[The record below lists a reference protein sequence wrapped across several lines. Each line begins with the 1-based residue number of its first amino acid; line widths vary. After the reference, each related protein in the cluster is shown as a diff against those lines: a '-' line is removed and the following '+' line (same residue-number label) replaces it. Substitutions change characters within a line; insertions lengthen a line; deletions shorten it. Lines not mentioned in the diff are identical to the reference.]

1 MERSVVN
8 RRFRCYAKA
17 IWRKRRKRRKR
28 KTVVKKS
35 FSCQRSPPMPD
46 QGPTSNRPDPP
57 SNRLELEESQ
67 LWRWAL
73 GLLVLFAAAVAALS
87 WQQLKDLPYRLWA
100 IPAGLFLLAILFA
113 TYAFGRK
120 REVSELKQI
129 LKGFQNQA
137 GVTPSEEQLDQLGQL
152 IMRSQRNFKE
162 LIDSLDDA
170 AFAVSLDGTLKT
182 VNRRT
187 SETLGVPYSE
197 LVGHKLEEFL
207 GAPLRAEASGSMER
221 FLEKRNWSGVV
232 EVHLKNDLRRLYY
245 DCVVNAIVKGNDVTG
260 ASVLARDITGHR
272 EKEQRFS
279 QLFESLQEGVYIST
293 PEGKL
298 LEVNPAL
305 VSILGYDSKE
315 DLLNLPPEQLSVDAR
330 GEPVL
335 GRTGSQSGRTRTREL
350 RLKRKDGGVAVCVDT
365 STGVME
371 EGRLVRYQGTLVDVT
386 EKRAMERQLRRQ
398 EEFRQRLLESFP
410 DLILVLDMK
419 GQYTFVSPRISELL
433 GYGPE
438 HLVGKKVDDVENTSP
453 ELASLYRT
461 VATGKSARTSCEY
474 GSRHRDGSW
483 RTMLG
488 MASPLLNAEG
498 KPAGVIISVRN
509 MTMEKKLEQQ
519 IIQSERLA
527 AMGQMIG
534 GFAHE
539 LNNPLTSILGM
550 AELLQESEATEQVR
564 KQLAMLQQQAR
575 RAAEIVQNLMYFSRP
590 PAPGK
595 SPINLS
601 ELVQRTLHLHA
612 YSLRRNNIT
621 VDFLPEPSLPAI
633 DGDPHQLMQVFL
645 NLLLNAE
652 QAIRESREKGTIR
665 VRIGRKPDSVWIVF
679 QDDGPGIAPEN
690 LAHIFD
696 PFFTTRRPGRG
707 TGLGL
712 SICKTVLREHGGNIE
727 AASAPG
733 GGAVFTITLPVVAA
747 ESGTAAG

>member
-1 MERSVVN
+1 MLNE
-8 RRFRCYAKA
+8 
-17 IWRKRRKRRKR
+17 
-28 KTVVKKS
+28 
-35 FSCQRSPPMPD
+35 
-46 QGPTSNRPDPP
+46 GPTSNRPDPA
-57 SNRLELEESQ
+57 SNRLEREESQ

-73 GLLVLFAAAVAALS
+73 GLLVLLAAAVAALS
-87 WQQLKDLPYRLWA
+87 WEQLKDLPYRLWA

-129 LKGFQNQA
+129 LKGFQNQS

-170 AFAVSLDGTLKT
+170 ALAISLDGTLKT

-187 SETLGVPYSE
+187 SETLGVPYAQ

-207 GAPLRAEASGSMER
+207 GAPLHAEASGTLER

-232 EVHLKNDLRRLYY
+232 EVHLKNDPRRLYY
-245 DCVVNAIVKGNDVTG
+245 DCVVNAIVKGDDVTG
-260 ASVLARDITGHR
+260 ASVLARDITGQR
-272 EKEQRFS
+272 EKEQRFT
-279 QLFESLQEGVYIST
+279 QLFESLQEGVYISN

-305 VSILGYDSKE
+305 ITILGYDSKE
-315 DLLNLPPEQLSVDAR
+315 DLLNLPPEQLSIDAG

-335 GRTGSQSGRTRTREL
+335 GQTGSQSGRTRTREL
-350 RLKRKDGGVAVCVDT
+350 RLRKKDGGVAVCVDT

-371 EGRLVRYQGTLVDVT
+371 EGRIVRYQGTLVDVT
-386 EKRAMERQLRRQ
+386 EKHALEQQLRRQ
-398 EEFRQRLLESFP
+398 EEFRQHLLESFP
-410 DLILVLDMK
+410 DLILVLDLK
-419 GQYTFVSPRISELL
+419 GQYTFVSARIGELL

-438 HLVGKKVDDVENTSP
+438 HLIGKNVDDAENTSP
-453 ELASLYRT
+453 ELAALYRT
-461 VATGKSARTSCEY
+461 VATGKSSRTSCEY
-474 GSRHRDGSW
+474 GSRHHDGSW

-488 MASPLLNAEG
+488 MASPLLDAEG
-498 KPAGVIISVRN
+498 KPAGVIISVRDV
-509 MTMEKKLEQQ
+509 TMEKKLEQQ

-550 AELLQESEATEQVR
+550 AELLQEGGASEAAR
-564 KQLAMLQQQAR
+564 KQLVILHQQAR
-575 RAAEIVQNLMYFSRP
+575 RAAEIVQNLQYFARP
-590 PAPGK
+590 PAPGR
-595 SPINLS
+595 SQVNLN
-601 ELVQRTLHLHA
+601 ELVQRTVQMQA
-612 YSLRRNNIT
+612 YPLRKSNIT
-621 VDFLPEPSLPAI
+621 VDFLPEPAIPAI
-633 DGDPHQLMQVFL
+633 VADPNQLMQVFL

-665 VRIGRKPDSVWIVF
+665 VRIGRNPDSVWIVF

-733 GGAVFTITLPVVAA
+733 GGAVFTITLPIAA
-747 ESGTAAG
+747 APESPAAT

>member
-1 MERSVVN
+1 
-8 RRFRCYAKA
+8 
-17 IWRKRRKRRKR
+17 
-28 KTVVKKS
+28 
-35 FSCQRSPPMPD
+35 MPD
-46 QGPTSNRPDPP
+46 HGPTSNR
-57 SNRLELEESQ
+57 LEREESQ

-73 GLLVLFAAAVAALS
+73 GLLVLLAAAVAALS
-87 WQQLKDLPYRLWA
+87 WEQLKDLPYRLWA

-187 SETLGVPYSE
+187 AETLGAPYSE
-197 LVGHKLEEFL
+197 LVGHKLEEFM
-207 GAPLRAEASGSMER
+207 GAPLRAEAPVSMER

-232 EVHLKNDLRRLYY
+232 EVHLKNDSRRLYY
-245 DCVVNAIVKGNDVTG
+245 DCVVNPIVKGDDVTG
-260 ASVLARDITGHR
+260 ASVMARDITGHR
-272 EKEQRFS
+272 EKEQRFT
-279 QLFESLQEGVYIST
+279 QLFESLEEGVYIST

-330 GEPVL
+330 AEPVL

-386 EKRAMERQLRRQ
+386 EKRALERQLRRQ

-419 GQYTFVSPRISELL
+419 GQYTFVSARISELL

-438 HLVGKKVDDVENTSP
+438 HLVGKNVDDVENTSP
-453 ELASLYRT
+453 ELATLYRT
-461 VATGKSARTSCEY
+461 VATGKSSRTSCEY

-498 KPAGVIISVRN
+498 KPAGVIISVRDV
-509 MTMEKKLEQQ
+509 TMEKKLEQQ

-550 AELLQESEATEQVR
+550 AELLQEGGVSEAAH
-564 KQLAMLQQQAR
+564 KQIGILHQQAR
-575 RAAEIVQNLMYFSRP
+575 RAAEIVQNLQYFARP
-590 PAPGK
+590 PAPGR
-595 SPINLS
+595 SQVNLN
-601 ELVQRTLHLHA
+601 ELVQRTVQMQA
-612 YSLRRNNIT
+612 YPLRKSNIA
-621 VDFLPEPSLPAI
+621 VDFLQEPSIPAI
-633 DGDPHQLMQVFL
+633 VADPNQLMQVFL

-665 VRIGRKPDSVWIVF
+665 VRIGRNPESVWIVF

-690 LAHIFD
+690 LTHIFD

-733 GGAVFTITLPVVAA
+733 GGAVFTITLPMGAQV
-747 ESGTAAG
+747 ESVPETK

>member
-1 MERSVVN
+1 
-8 RRFRCYAKA
+8 
-17 IWRKRRKRRKR
+17 
-28 KTVVKKS
+28 
-35 FSCQRSPPMPD
+35 MPD
-46 QGPTSNRPDPP
+46 QGPTSNRPDPG
-57 SNRLELEESQ
+57 SNRLEREESQ

-73 GLLVLFAAAVAALS
+73 GLLVLLAAAVAALS
-87 WQQLKDLPYRLWA
+87 WEQLKDLPYRLWA

-129 LKGFQNQA
+129 LKGFQNQT

-187 SETLGVPYSE
+187 SETLGAPYAQ

-232 EVHLKNDLRRLYY
+232 EVHLKNDPRRLYY
-245 DCVVNAIVKGNDVTG
+245 DCVVNAIVKGDDVTG

-335 GRTGSQSGRTRTREL
+335 GRAGSQSGRTRTREL
-350 RLKRKDGGVAVCVDT
+350 RLRKKDGGVAVCVDT

-419 GQYTFVSPRISELL
+419 GQYTFVSARIRELL

-438 HLVGKKVDDVENTSP
+438 HLVGKNIDDVENTSP
-453 ELASLYRT
+453 ELAALYRT

-474 GSRHRDGSW
+474 GSRHHDGSW

-488 MASPLLNAEG
+488 MASPLLDAEG
-498 KPAGVIISVRN
+498 KPAGVIISVRD

-550 AELLQESEATEQVR
+550 AELLQEGGVSEGAR
-564 KQLAMLQQQAR
+564 KQITILHQQAR
-575 RAAEIVQNLMYFSRP
+575 RAAEIVQNLQYFARP
-590 PAPGK
+590 PAPGR
-595 SPINLS
+595 SQVNLN
-601 ELVQRTLHLHA
+601 ELVQRTVQMQA
-612 YSLRRNNIT
+612 YPLRKSNIT
-621 VDFLPEPSLPAI
+621 VDFLQEPSIPAI
-633 DGDPHQLMQVFL
+633 VADPNQLMQVFL

-665 VRIGRKPDSVWIVF
+665 VRIGRNPDSVWIVF

-690 LAHIFD
+690 LTHIFD

-733 GGAVFTITLPVVAA
+733 GGAVFTITLPVGAQV
-747 ESGTAAG
+747 ESVPETK

>member
-1 MERSVVN
+1 ML
-8 RRFRCYAKA
+8 
-17 IWRKRRKRRKR
+17 
-28 KTVVKKS
+28 
-35 FSCQRSPPMPD
+35 D
-46 QGPTSNRPDPP
+46 QGPTSNRPNPA
-57 SNRLELEESQ
+57 SNRLEREESQ

-73 GLLVLFAAAVAALS
+73 GLLVLLAAAVAALS
-87 WQQLKDLPYRLWA
+87 WEQLKDLPYRLWA
-100 IPAGLFLLAILFA
+100 IPTGLFLLAILFA

-170 AFAVSLDGTLKT
+170 ALAISLDGTLKT

-187 SETLGVPYSE
+187 AETLGAPYSE

-207 GAPLRAEASGSMER
+207 GAPLRAEASGSLER

-232 EVHLKNDLRRLYY
+232 EVHLKNDPRRLYY
-245 DCVVNAIVKGNDVTG
+245 DCVVNAIVKGDDVTG

-315 DLLNLPPEQLSVDAR
+315 DLLNLPPEQLGVDAG
-330 GEPVL
+330 GESVL

-350 RLKRKDGGVAVCVDT
+350 RLRRKDGGVAVCVDT

-386 EKRAMERQLRRQ
+386 EKRTMERQLRRQ
-398 EEFRQRLLESFP
+398 EEFRRRLLESFP

-419 GQYTFVSPRISELL
+419 GQYTFVSTRISELL

-438 HLVGKKVDDVENTSP
+438 HLIGQNVDDAENTSP
-453 ELASLYRT
+453 ELAALYRT
-461 VATGKSARTSCEY
+461 VATGKSSRTSCEY
-474 GSRHRDGSW
+474 GSRHRDGTW

-488 MASPLLNAEG
+488 MASPLLDAEG
-498 KPAGVIISVRN
+498 KPAGVIISVRDV
-509 MTMEKKLEQQ
+509 TMEKKLEQQ

-550 AELLQESEATEQVR
+550 AELLQEGGVSEGAR
-564 KQLAMLQQQAR
+564 KQVTILHQQAR
-575 RAAEIVQNLMYFSRP
+575 RAAEIVQNLQYFARP
-590 PAPGK
+590 PAPGR
-595 SPINLS
+595 SQVNLN
-601 ELVQRTLHLHA
+601 ELVQRTVQMQA
-612 YSLRRNNIT
+612 YPLRKSSIT
-621 VDFLPEPSLPAI
+621 VDFLQEPSIPAI
-633 DGDPHQLMQVFL
+633 VADPNQLMQVFL

-665 VRIGRKPDSVWIVF
+665 VRIGRNPASVWIVF

-690 LAHIFD
+690 LTHIFD

-727 AASAPG
+727 ATSAPG
-733 GGAVFTITLPVVAA
+733 GGAVFTITLPIAAPA
-747 ESGTAAG
+747 ESAPAQG